1 MQNKKDDSV
10 YIKHIID
17 SILWIEKYTDE
28 IDIENFLSD
37 HLTQD
42 GVIRQLEII
51 GEASNK
57 LSKEYKD
64 KNPEI
69 PWKDII
75 GMRNKLIH
83 GYFGVD
89 IEAVWDTVQKDL
101 PELKKNKT
109 KISVNQWLQKLVKI
123 GDGLCNKLNWCQKK
137 I

>member
-1 MQNKKDDSV
+1 
-10 YIKHIID
+10 
-17 SILWIEKYTDE
+17 LWIEKYTDE